1 MRVKSTFEDYTTII
15 MHPNEQHIEKFYS
28 SFQVLDA
35 ARMTSC
41 YHPEIV
47 FSDPVF
53 GRLSGADASTIWKML
68 CSRPTDLKLSF
79 TDVRA
84 DDRTGAAH
92 WEAQYKFSKTGRSVR
107 NVIEASIAFRDGQI
121 IKHNDS
127 FSLWKWSSMAL
138 RPTGFF
144 LGWAPFLRGA
154 IRNDARR
161 GLDLFR
167 QRQK

>member
-1 MRVKSTFEDYTTII
+1 
-15 MHPNEQHIEKFYS
+15 MHPNEQLIQKFYS
-28 SFQVLDA
+28 SFQNLDA

-53 GRLSGADASTIWKML
+53 GRLSGADASMMWKML
-68 CSRPTDLKLSF
+68 CSRATDLKISF

-84 DDRTGAAH
+84 DNATGTAH
-92 WEAQYKFSKTGRSVR
+92 WEAQYKFSKTGRSVH
-107 NVIEASIAFRDGQI
+107 NVIEASFAFRDGQI

-127 FSLWKWSSMAL
+127 FSLWKWSSMAFG
-138 RPTGFF
+138 PTGFL
-144 LGWAPFLRGA
+144 LGWTPILRGA
-154 IRNDARR
+154 IRKDARR